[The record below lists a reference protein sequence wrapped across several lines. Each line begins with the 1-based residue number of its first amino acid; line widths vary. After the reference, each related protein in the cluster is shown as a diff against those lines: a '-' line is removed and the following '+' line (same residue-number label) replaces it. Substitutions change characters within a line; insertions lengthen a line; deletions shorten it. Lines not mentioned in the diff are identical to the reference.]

1 MGDFV
6 EKDKNL
12 VSDDD
17 FLHSRVFSNIS
28 VILKEAKS
36 FKHIVLGFDHQL
48 VVPES
53 QLLFRLLILESRDI
67 LGLKIT
73 LISLFQPINFFRARR
88 IIEIR
93 QKYILFKLGKLNLAW
108 FSWLLRVLESR
119 NRQLLQTWFELRL
132 MLWNRFQDIDAHL
145 LLINF
150 RGKNWSVL
158 RLKKFSR
165 LVFYQILGFARSLGF
180 FIPLFKLF
188 DNVPSMLQ

>member
-93 QKYILFKLGKLNLAW
+93 QKYILFKLGKLNLA
-108 FSWLLRVLESR
+108 
-119 NRQLLQTWFELRL
+119 
-132 MLWNRFQDIDAHL
+132 
-145 LLINF
+145 
-150 RGKNWSVL
+150 
-158 RLKKFSR
+158 
-165 LVFYQILGFARSLGF
+165 
-180 FIPLFKLF
+180 
-188 DNVPSMLQ
+188 